1 MRIETPKRLQAAI
14 QRAACFTDG
23 EVEQAFRMFH
33 RNKYDPYLGSEAV
46 VCFGGARKVI
56 EHGIRHRHRSRV
68 R

>member
-1 MRIETPKRLQAAI
+1 
-14 QRAACFTDG
+14 
-23 EVEQAFRMFH
+23 
-33 RNKYDPYLGSEAV
+33 V